1 MNEYIFYFVK
11 KEDYFKS
18 KAFQN
23 TLRKESIN
31 KKIIII
37 SLEKNLVH
45 QLFSFFPDTYIH
57 DVRLEREKESGEN
70 ILRIFFLSYE
80 ERGIAIGR
88 SGDYIKTVNELF
100 DEHLKFE
107 KLFTFEQYTIPIKIR
122 CELLP
127 FTKELL

>member
-57 DVRLEREKESGEN
+57 DILVKHNEIKNN
-70 ILRIFFLSYE
+70 ITLIIGFLFFE
-80 ERGIAIGR
+80 DRGIAVGIQGE
-88 SGDYIKTVNELF
+88 YIKAVNEIFNNYILLENRGF
-100 DEHLKFE
+100 QREWS
-107 KLFTFEQYTIPIKIR
+107 IKIQ
-122 CELLP
+122 CDLVSL
-127 FTKELL
+127 